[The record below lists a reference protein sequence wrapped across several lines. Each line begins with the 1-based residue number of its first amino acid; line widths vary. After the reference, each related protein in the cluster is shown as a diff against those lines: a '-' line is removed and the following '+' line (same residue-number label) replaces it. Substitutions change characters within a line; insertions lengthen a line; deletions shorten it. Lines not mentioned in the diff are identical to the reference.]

1 LKTRFVERK
10 INCGNMNDLEQSAA
24 DSPVIFST
32 LIHTR
37 EHYCGKLF
45 CRTGAGMAAGSG

>member
-1 LKTRFVERK
+1 
-10 INCGNMNDLEQSAA
+10 MNDLEQSAA